1 MKPNIPSSEQSSLI
15 TLNNNN
21 NNVQPL
27 SSSSIPDVNAIS
39 PTQVIPKSPFTSCC
53 TYKHDLTVLEYSKY
67 IELKTQCLIP
77 YDNNNEVHST
87 DLHKLYDTA
96 YTLYQNTNQHDSNNN
111 NNFTY
116 KTLGFQTTTNPHT
129 DFRNGGYISL
139 LIMLHYINAYER
151 EFNETFHLKYFAFA
165 ITCINVVNDIKTF
178 LRLITDD
185 EIRQIEQHKM
195 SSYTI
200 TTLCN
205 RQQIKCFLK
214 ALNENDILFYEI
226 VSLALTQVI
235 MVFKQNYNEDKKEQN
250 YLMINDLIKQS
261 VNNVGKALLT
271 CSTADEIIN
280 ALKMK

>member
-1 MKPNIPSSEQSSLI
+1 MKTNNLSYEQSSLI
-15 TLNNNN
+15 THNNNN
-21 NNVQPL
+21 NNN
-27 SSSSIPDVNAIS
+27 SAIPDVNAIS

-53 TYKHDLTVLEYSKY
+53 TYKDDLTVLEYSKY

-77 YDNNNEVHST
+77 YDNNNETHST

-96 YTLYQNTNQHDSNNN
+96 YTLYQNSNSNQHDSN
-111 NNFTY
+111 FTY
-116 KTLGFQTTTNPHT
+116 KTIGFQTTTNPHT

-139 LIMLHYINAYER
+139 LIMLHYINTYER
-151 EFNETFHLKYFAFA
+151 EFKETFQLQYFAFA

-185 EIRQIEQHKM
+185 EIRQIEQHKI
-195 SSYTI
+195 SSNTV
-200 TTLCN
+200 TVLCN
-205 RQQIKCFLK
+205 RTQIKCFLK
-214 ALNENDILFYEI
+214 ALNENEILFYEI

-235 MVFKQNYNEDKKEQN
+235 MEFKRNYNEDKKEKN

-261 VNNVGKALLT
+261 IHHLSKVLLT
-271 CSTADEIIN
+271 CSTADEVIN

>member
-1 MKPNIPSSEQSSLI
+1 MKTNNLSSEQSSLI
-15 TLNNNN
+15 TYNNNN
-21 NNVQPL
+21 N
-27 SSSSIPDVNAIS
+27 STIPDVNAIS
-39 PTQVIPKSPFTSCC
+39 PTQVIPKSPLTSCC
-53 TYKHDLTVLEYSKY
+53 TYKDDLTVLEYSKY

-77 YDNNNEVHST
+77 YDNNNETHST

-96 YTLYQNTNQHDSNNN
+96 YTLYQNSNQHDS
-111 NNFTY
+111 NFTY

-139 LIMLHYINAYER
+139 LIMLHYINTYER
-151 EFNETFHLKYFAFA
+151 EFKETFQLQYFAFA

-195 SSYTI
+195 SSNTV
-200 TTLCN
+200 TVLCN
-205 RQQIKCFLK
+205 RTQIKCFLK
-214 ALNENDILFYEI
+214 ALNENEILFYEI

-235 MVFKQNYNEDKKEQN
+235 MEFKQNYNEDKQEQN

-261 VNNVGKALLT
+261 IHHISKVLLT